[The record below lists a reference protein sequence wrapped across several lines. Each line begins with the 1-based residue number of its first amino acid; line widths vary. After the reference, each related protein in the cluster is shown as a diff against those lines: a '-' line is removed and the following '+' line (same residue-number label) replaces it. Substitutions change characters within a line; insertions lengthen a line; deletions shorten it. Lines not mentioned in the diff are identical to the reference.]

1 MRFHGGR
8 SVATQLTESC
18 AKTSVQTNMSQTV
31 TNMSQ
36 TDRSQADSK
45 LGEVRA
51 VLQRLQTFS
60 AEPNNSPL
68 ASEGGAPEST
78 VSEPAAAARRRAP
91 ATTGLTIAGTAF
103 LVLGLIW
110 LTVSP
115 TDHAYLPAAATPDV
129 TVGNRAISEGDA
141 AAGQPV
147 LRSSVPRADMDVAQ
161 ELLTKGQVQAAR
173 KQLLGMSSAGDA
185 DVAWM
190 LARSYDPNFLATL
203 PRADAAPDIEQATQ
217 WYRTWHAAA
226 VMQGMVPN
234 SVSVERIIG
243 SMR

>member
-1 MRFHGGR
+1 MRCHGGR

-18 AKTSVQTNMSQTV
+18 AKISAQTNMSQTV
-31 TNMSQ
+31 TTMSQ
-36 TDRSQADSK
+36 TDRSQTDSK

-51 VLQRLQTFS
+51 VLQRLQSFS
-60 AEPNNSPL
+60 AEPNNSPP
-68 ASEGGAPEST
+68 SEAGAPEST
-78 VSEPAAAARRRAP
+78 LSEPAAAERRRAP
-91 ATTGLTIAGTAF
+91 AAIGLTIAGAAF
-103 LVLGLIW
+103 AVLGLVW
-110 LTVSP
+110 LTVS
-115 TDHAYLPAAATPDV
+115 TAERAYLPAAATPDV
-129 TVGNRAISEGDA
+129 TVGNRAIADGDA
-141 AAGQPV
+141 SVRQPV
-147 LRSSVPRADMDVAQ
+147 LRSSVPRADIDVAQ

-173 KQLLGMSSAGDA
+173 KQLLGMSSGGDA

-190 LARSYDPNFLATL
+190 LARSYDPNFLASL
-203 PRADAAPDIEQATQ
+203 PRADAAPDIEQAAQ